1 MLCSYNYFPP
11 RPSKP
16 CVSKFDKQDITILS
30 NKTHISLLY
39 LFWSTKS
46 NVFLTSLTFTIV
58 TKGESSS
65 YALVGTKCQMLATCH
80 YTAKH
85 VSCLSSLVWWIL
97 NTCLRLAAH
106 SLAKNFTLTN
116 HHQVNKYI
124 AFPSTNQIP
133 WDIYTNARMSSILS
147 VSSLSPISNQSFMII
162 LSIAPS
168 SFLMTSFTPLGHL
181 TGSEPNLPCHHFK
194 QCLIQLLLATT
205 DFPSKTSNAM

>member
-116 HHQVNKYI
+116 HHQVNK
-124 AFPSTNQIP
+124 
-133 WDIYTNARMSSILS
+133 SIVFLP
-147 VSSLSPISNQSFMII
+147 PIRFLETFTLMPGC
-162 LSIAPS
+162 LL
-168 SFLMTSFTPLGHL
+168 SFLLVHCHQSPT
-181 TGSEPNLPCHHFK
+181 NLSWPYF
-194 QCLIQLLLATT
+194 L
-205 DFPSKTSNAM
+205 